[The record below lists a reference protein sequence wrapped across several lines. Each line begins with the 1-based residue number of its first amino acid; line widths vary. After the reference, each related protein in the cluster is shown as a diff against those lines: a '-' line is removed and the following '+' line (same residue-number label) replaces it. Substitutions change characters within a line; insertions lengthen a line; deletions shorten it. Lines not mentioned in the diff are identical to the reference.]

1 MPSSSILNSILN
13 DHDILGK
20 NFRGLLEYNYSPSQ
34 WGQDEDGL
42 HEGILPRP
50 PLNFYDLHV
59 DSRLI
64 LKAVKKV
71 EFPLNQYLMDF
82 FGEEVRI
89 FRKRGHH
96 FPAPESLALPKFE
109 KLYSILPREVWG
121 YYRIHIRPVAS
132 GFASNMYF
140 CPQHPKWSGSL
151 FCFDVPGN
159 DRNPGFCQEVGLTVS
174 PLDEVLTGDGISI
187 SEHLLDVLQ
196 PLSKARAHFAIWEV
210 FSLTRAAKALL
221 GALGLLHQFP
231 WMNTGTQG
239 HSILL
244 PFQTPPPDARIG
256 IAAQLATT
264 ESVTPIEPS
273 TTSKEQLTNKVIQ
286 TAPRVG
292 TRRSGRKTYTPSP
305 EQHMQRAW
313 TRAAET
319 DSTFIVFHCGR
330 YERIGIRHRG
340 TQTLYL
346 SELIDTVLCS
356 DPTYRS
362 LQVALLLAI
371 VKDMLDRRDALDCEE
386 GDEAS
391 ARAKKRRR
399 EVEPEDGVQLKRQK
413 LSPDVGLGCDPGSTS
428 ALTLE
433 DLEQEL
439 EPRILAVVY
448 LNYSCYRSPT
458 PSSFHRVAPACT
470 SDLLQQTH
478 KKQQRKFSPF
488 QYFTLL
494 LGKPLAE
501 GAIGVGHPAQALFM
515 SSSGSTRRFENLVLK
530 LAFGKDEQEKLWHEY
545 KVYQHMWQNKE
556 MKGIVRVFGLFQ
568 DAETG
573 TLALMMEHG
582 GISATMREAAR
593 TGQISVL
600 HLTTE
605 ERDSLVSAL
614 TSIHDA
620 GVVHGDF
627 RTDNIVI
634 DNSNQFRIID
644 FDRAIFEDPKTSGRM
659 VFEMD
664 ELNELVEVD
673 DS

>member
-1 MPSSSILNSILN
+1 
-13 DHDILGK
+13 
-20 NFRGLLEYNYSPSQ
+20 
-34 WGQDEDGL
+34 
-42 HEGILPRP
+42 
-50 PLNFYDLHV
+50 
-59 DSRLI
+59 
-64 LKAVKKV
+64 
-71 EFPLNQYLMDF
+71 
-82 FGEEVRI
+82 
-89 FRKRGHH
+89 
-96 FPAPESLALPKFE
+96 
-109 KLYSILPREVWG
+109 
-121 YYRIHIRPVAS
+121 
-132 GFASNMYF
+132 MYF
-140 CPQHPKWSGSL
+140 SPQHPKWSGSL

-174 PLDEVLTGDGISI
+174 PLDKVLTEDGISI
-187 SEHLLDVLQ
+187 PKHLLDVLQ

-221 GALGLLHQFP
+221 GALGPLHRFP
-231 WMNTGTQG
+231 WMTTGTQG

-244 PFQTPPPDARIG
+244 PFRTPPPDARIG
-256 IAAQLATT
+256 ITSQLATT
-264 ESVTPIEPS
+264 EPVTPVEPS
-273 TTSKEQLTNKVIQ
+273 TTNKEQLTNKVFQ

-292 TRRSGRKTYTPSP
+292 TRRSGRKIYTPSP

-371 VKDMLDRRDALDCEE
+371 VKDMLDRSDALDWEE
-386 GDEAS
+386 GDDAS

-413 LSPDVGLGCDPGSTS
+413 LSPDMGLGCDPSSTN

-439 EPRILAVVY
+439 EPRMLAVVY
-448 LNYSCYRSPT
+448 LNYTCYRSPT

-478 KKQQRKFSPF
+478 KKQQRKFSPS

-501 GAIGVGHPAQALFM
+501 GAIGV
-515 SSSGSTRRFENLVLK
+515 VLK

-582 GISATMREAAR
+582 GISATMREAAH

-659 VFEMD
+659 VLEMD

-673 DS
+673 DR